1 MKLIRERKLT
11 KPILIALVLVA
22 ASSVFA
28 LPADPDNAALLY
40 YQVFLIHERP
50 DDTMQDMIAD
60 FADGKIEADSR
71 ITKFIET
78 QKTVIE
84 LAAAAAE
91 LPDCDWGLKYSQGF
105 AMQIPYLVQT
115 KQLARLILADARIS
129 AAKGDYN
136 LAIDRYLTARKFAV
150 HIALEPTIINLL
162 VGISIEKIANKC
174 IQDILSSASI
184 KPETLQY
191 LNAQLDQIDNNLLPI
206 KLYYDTER
214 EVMTMYMTS
223 EKTRQ
228 VLPFLD
234 SERESKFN
242 EARELILTADEQFYQ
257 SNRQYF
263 NEHMNAI
270 FSALELPYQ
279 QGYVEL
285 KRLDEGPPEQFK
297 ENPDATMTAIMAPAV
312 HKIYNHDVSRKTFSN
327 VLKAAL
333 EIYII
338 AAGTGKL
345 PDVLPAGLP
354 KDLFSGEDFE
364 YEKKADGFVLSCRA
378 KDLDED
384 KIHEYEFKLRK

>member
-11 KPILIALVLVA
+11 NATLIALVLVA

-28 LPADPDNAALLY
+28 LPPDPDNAALLY
-40 YQVFLIHERP
+40 YQAFLIYERP
-50 DDTMQDMIAD
+50 DDTMRAMITDLA
-60 FADGKIEADSR
+60 AGKIEPDAR
-71 ITKFIET
+71 VTKFIET

-91 LPDCDWGLKYSQGF
+91 LPDCDWGLKYSEGF
-105 AMQIPYLVQT
+105 TMQVPYLNQT
-115 KQLARLILADARIS
+115 RNLAMLILADARIS

-136 LAIDRYLTARKFAV
+136 LAVDRYLTARKFAV

-174 IQDILSSASI
+174 IQDVLCSAAI
-184 KPETLQY
+184 RPETLRY
-191 LNAQLDQIDNNLLPI
+191 LKAQLDEIDNRLLPI

-223 EKTRQ
+223 EKARQ

-257 SNRQYF
+257 RNKQYF
-263 NEHMNAI
+263 NEYMNAI

-279 QGYVEL
+279 HGYVEL
-285 KRLDEGPPEQFK
+285 KRLDEGPPKQLK
-297 ENPDATMTAIMAPAV
+297 ENPDATMTAILAPAV

-345 PDVLPAGLP
+345 PDGLPAGLP
-354 KDLFSGEDFE
+354 KDLFSDEDFE
-364 YEKKADGFVLSCRA
+364 YEKKEDGFALRCRG
-378 KDLDED
+378 KDLKED
-384 KIHEYEFKLRK
+384 KIHEYEFKSRK